1 MSSGV
6 DNKTVTRADKK
17 AERLARKQSKK
28 QAKRFDP
35 EDDGRV
41 IANMNVDGMPWHN
54 QLPGP
59 DAPEDAEGNREKLSK
74 LDKKQTFFL
83 VMGVVGAA
91 LAVAAV
97 FILIYFLFILFCR
110 FVWFK

>member
-1 MSSGV
+1 MSS
-6 DNKTVTRADKK
+6 KADKE
-17 AERLARKQSKK
+17 AEKLARKQAKK

-54 QLPGP
+54 PLPGEA
-59 DAPEDAEGNREKLSK
+59 DPERSEANREKLGE

-83 VMGVVGAA
+83 ILGVVGAA

-97 FILIYFLFILFCR
+97 FVLIYLLFILFCR